1 MEDTLPRLKLR
12 MSTALSRESTE
23 WSFLTAECR
32 LFPTTLTMRMGLLL
46 MSDTRERRTLSLY
59 TRPRS
64 TQWLT
69 TLFTPPP
76 SFPTTLHTLSQWL
89 PIMLSTTPFI
99 LSTPQLLL
107 PSIMP
112 FILLLPSIM
121 LRLLLVEMVQGKF
134 RS

>member
-1 MEDTLPRLKLR
+1 MNIT
-12 MSTALSRESTE
+12 
-23 WSFLTAECR
+23 
-32 LFPTTLTMRMGLLL
+32 
-46 MSDTRERRTLSLY
+46 RRTLSLY

-76 SFPTTLHTLSQWL
+76 SFPTTLFTTLLPWWLHTLSQWL

>member
-76 SFPTTLHTLSQWL
+76 SFPT
-89 PIMLSTTPFI
+89 MLFTTPFI